1 MACWKVN
8 LKAEYSFADKADALV
23 AMLLEYAFVDANYS
37 RGRHLSPRVLDRCND
52 YLAALR
58 DEFA

>member
-1 MACWKVN
+1 MAYWKAS
-8 LKAEYSFADKADALV
+8 LEAEYSFSDKADALV
-23 AMLLEYAFVDANYS
+23 TMLLEYAFVDANYS
-37 RGRHLSPRVLDRCND
+37 RVRHLSPHVLDRCND